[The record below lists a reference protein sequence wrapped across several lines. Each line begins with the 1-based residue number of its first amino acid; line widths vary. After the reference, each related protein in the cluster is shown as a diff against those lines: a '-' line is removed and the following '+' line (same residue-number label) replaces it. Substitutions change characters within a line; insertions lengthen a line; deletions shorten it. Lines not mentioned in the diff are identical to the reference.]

1 MSKIKP
7 LNGRVVIK
15 PLIKDTVSAGGIVL
29 SSQPSESH
37 DRALVIESGADS
49 YVKKGDTVLYGRYSC
64 ISVELDDES
73 LLIINEKDILAI
85 IA

>member
-7 LNGRVVIK
+7 LHGRIVIK
-15 PLIKDTVSAGGIVL
+15 PLVKDALSAGGIVL

-37 DRALVIESGADS
+37 DRALVIEAADDS

-64 ISVELDDES
+64 ISVELDDEP

-85 IA
+85 IS